1 MNKVILKLETYDNLI
16 KKVYEWKH
24 EKEMLLEE
32 TEELRN
38 EFKATLELLCEKQQ
52 EFNNL
57 MKALCSTEVGLTPNE
72 DIKCYHIEL
81 SEEIAKYINEH
92 YKGLFKE
99 MMEEKINE
107 LNK

>member
-24 EKEMLLEE
+24 EKEILLEE

-38 EFKATLELLCEKQQ
+38 EYKETLQTCIALRGELTNLLKVLCG
-52 EFNNL
+52 N
-57 MKALCSTEVGLTPNE
+57 EVKLISGE
-72 DIKCYHIEL
+72 DIECYHIEY
-81 SEEIAKYINEH
+81 SKNIAKYINEH
-92 YKGLFKE
+92 YKDVFTKL
-99 MMEEKINE
+99 MEEKKNE